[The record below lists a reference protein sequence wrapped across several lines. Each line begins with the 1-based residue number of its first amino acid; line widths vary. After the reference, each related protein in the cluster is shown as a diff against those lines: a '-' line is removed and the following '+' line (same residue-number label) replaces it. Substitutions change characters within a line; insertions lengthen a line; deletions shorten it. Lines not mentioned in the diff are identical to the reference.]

1 GGVPAEL
8 RQPGAGW
15 RDQSDVGKRLHAVGG
30 AGGSESRHR
39 NRRGPLAG
47 IGCGAVRAFLRRRL
61 HAAGAGADPEPRRPG
76 AGAARARGHEGGARR
91 QQERR
96 RGRGRREQELTDTG
110 IRKGR
115 RVLKAVTQAGC
126 GLAAIMWLAAAN
138 VAGAQESVSALKE
151 HDTRSPIDISAD
163 RLEVRSKDDLAV
175 FEGRVEAVQKD
186 LTLKA
191 DRITVY
197 YDKAAGQKTGATNSG
212 ESPPISRIDAAGKV
226 TLVSPSKT
234 VAANWGVYD
243 MVERIVTLGG
253 AVVLN
258 RGDVVVRGDRLQV
271 NLES

>member
-1 GGVPAEL
+1 MFKA
-8 RQPGAGW
+8 
-15 RDQSDVGKRLHAVGG
+15 
-30 AGGSESRHR
+30 
-39 NRRGPLAG
+39 
-47 IGCGAVRAFLRRRL
+47 GCGA
-61 HAAGAGADPEPRRPG
+61 AAVVWLMAGGMA
-76 AGAARARGHEGGARR
+76 
-91 QQERR
+91 
-96 RGRGRREQELTDTG
+96 L
-110 IRKGR
+110 
-115 RVLKAVTQAGC
+115 
-126 GLAAIMWLAAAN
+126 
-138 VAGAQESVSALKE
+138 AQEAVSALKE

-197 YDKAAGQKTGATNSG
+197 YDKAAGQKSSGTSSG
-212 ESPPISRIDAAGKV
+212 EAPPISRIDAAGKV
-226 TLVSPSKT
+226 TLISPSET

-271 NLES
+271 NLESGVTRLETVATGAGGTEEKGRVRGRFLPSDKNPSSGGPQEKPGS

>member
-1 GGVPAEL
+1 ML
-8 RQPGAGW
+8 RSMFNVSCGAAAM
-15 RDQSDVGKRLHAVGG
+15 LLL
-30 AGGSESRHR
+30 AGGMA
-39 NRRGPLAG
+39 L
-47 IGCGAVRAFLRRRL
+47 
-61 HAAGAGADPEPRRPG
+61 
-76 AGAARARGHEGGARR
+76 
-91 QQERR
+91 
-96 RGRGRREQELTDTG
+96 
-110 IRKGR
+110 
-115 RVLKAVTQAGC
+115 
-126 GLAAIMWLAAAN
+126 
-138 VAGAQESVSALKE
+138 AQESVSALKE

-163 RLEVRSKDDLAV
+163 RLEVRSKDDIAV

-226 TLVSPSKT
+226 TLVSPSET

-271 NLES
+271 NLESGVTRLETVASGPGATEEKGRVRGRFLPSDKNPSGGAQEKPGS

>member
-1 GGVPAEL
+1 M
-8 RQPGAGW
+8 
-15 RDQSDVGKRLHAVGG
+15 
-30 AGGSESRHR
+30 
-39 NRRGPLAG
+39 
-47 IGCGAVRAFLRRRL
+47 
-61 HAAGAGADPEPRRPG
+61 
-76 AGAARARGHEGGARR
+76 
-91 QQERR
+91 
-96 RGRGRREQELTDTG
+96 
-110 IRKGR
+110 
-115 RVLKAVTQAGC
+115 LKAVTQAGC

-197 YDKAAGQKTGATNSG
+197 YDKTAGGAGSPG
-212 ESPPISRIDAAGKV
+212 SPESPPISRIDAAGKV
-226 TLVSPSKT
+226 TLISPSET

-243 MVERIVTLGG
+243 MIERIVTLGG

-271 NLES
+271 NLDTGVTRLETVAMGAGGGEEKGRVRGRFVPSDKKSGDDPRTEPGS